1 MKILLTGATGFLGSK
16 ILRRLL
22 EEKYQVVLL
31 KRQTSNTGRIEK
43 YMSQCSVYDTET
55 QEIEE
60 IFKREQPQVV
70 IHCAA
75 AYGRGDKNPAQ
86 VMEVNL
92 MLGMKLLEA
101 ASKYQCKWFINT
113 GSYST
118 KQIEKNARVEH
129 KIYMADYTLSKH
141 QFICWG
147 EEFAALGRLNFITM
161 NLEHIFGEDDDEG
174 KFVYLVEQSC
184 LNAKSLDLSDGKQLR
199 DYIYSENVVDAY
211 LCVLEH
217 LQELS
222 GFHQFEVGMGE
233 SILLKD
239 FVLLMKEVSGSD
251 IRLNFGIRPRN
262 DAEPAS
268 SVADITGLKALGW
281 TPRFSRKQGIERMFQ
296 MDESREK
303 QRIL

>member
-22 EEKYQVVLL
+22 EEKYQVVVL
-31 KRQTSNTGRIEK
+31 KRQTSNTKRIKE
-43 YMSQCSVYDTET
+43 YLPQCSVYDTEA
-55 QEIEE
+55 QELDE
-60 IFKREQPQVV
+60 IFEKERPQAV

-75 AYGRGDKNPAQ
+75 VYGRGDKNPVQ

-92 MLGMKLLEA
+92 MWSMQLLEA
-101 ASKYQCKWFINT
+101 ASKYECGWFINT

-118 KQIEKNARVEH
+118 KQIEKNARVDH

-147 EEFAALGRLNFITM
+147 EEFAALGRMNFITM
-161 NLEHIFGEDDDEG
+161 NLEHIFGEADDEG
-174 KFVYLVEQSC
+174 KFIYLVEQSC
-184 LNAKSLDLSDGKQLR
+184 LKEKSLDLSDGMQLR

-211 LCVLEH
+211 LCVLKH
-217 LQELS
+217 LEELR

-233 SILLKD
+233 KILLKE
-239 FVLLMKEVSGSD
+239 FVLMLKEVSGSD
-251 IRLNFGIRPRN
+251 IKLNFGIRPRN
-262 DAEPAS
+262 DAEPAC

-281 TPRFSRKQGIERMFQ
+281 TPRFSRKQGVERMFQ
-296 MDESREK
+296 LDTK
-303 QRIL
+303 TGK